1 MLLDILVK
9 PELPVRDYLTPY
21 SGITARMLQTATHS
35 FTEAR
40 RAVLAVLA
48 AVGARTPGG
57 GAGAAGAL
65 LVGHSLE
72 SDLKALRLVHRACI
86 DTSVLFPHHRG
97 GVYKNSLRWLAK
109 KYLNATIQAGGGT
122 PQGHDS
128 VEDASA
134 AMLLALLKLDGGSA
148 FGMPS
153 PPSKLSVF
161 AAMSRANVRT
171 AMVARPEVLKKFAS
185 RVGLTTD
192 AVAARGALGDVAR
205 SVVRVAS
212 ATRGLAPRFVL
223 ALAPTRHVV
232 PRRGAAPP
240 AGSDLPARHRLVGCT
255 VNELEDAGTAML
267 AALPPGALVVVVA
280 ARKVSVLLCTVT
292 CYANLAHN
300 LTRSP

>member
-21 SGITARMLQTATHS
+21 SGITARMLQSATHT
-35 FTEAR
+35 FAEAR
-40 RAVLAVLA
+40 SAVLAIL
-48 AVGARTPGG
+48 VGVVGSLTPGG
-57 GAGAAGAL
+57 GGAAAEAL

-72 SDLKALRLVHRACI
+72 SDLKAMRLVHRACI

-134 AMLLALLKLDGGSA
+134 AMLLALLKLDGGRT

-161 AAMSRANVRT
+161 AAMSQANVRT

-185 RVGLTTD
+185 RVGLTT
-192 AVAARGALGDVAR
+192 
-205 SVVRVAS
+205 
-212 ATRGLAPRFVL
+212 
-223 ALAPTRHVV
+223 
-232 PRRGAAPP
+232 
-240 AGSDLPARHRLVGCT
+240 
-255 VNELEDAGTAML
+255 E
-267 AALPPGALVVVVA
+267 
-280 ARKVSVLLCTVT
+280 
-292 CYANLAHN
+292 
-300 LTRSP
+300 